1 MTDSTPFPTRQVW
14 YLTGSQGLYGE
25 ETLRQ
30 VADQSGEIA
39 ATLAA
44 GLPVQLVVKP
54 VLTDA
59 SAIHRVMLEANADD
73 ACIGVIAWMHTFSP
87 AKMWIAG
94 LDALRKPLLH
104 LHTQANVQLPW
115 STIDM
120 DFMNLNQAAHGDREF
135 GYIQS
140 RLGVARKTVAGHVSD
155 LGRAETKLARLQVG
169 SSEAADAALSVFEA
183 PQDPPM
189 QGMLGVAWL
198 RDKQVIVDYDAYR
211 LGFPATAADSRVEDE
226 RLIARGYVPHKMT
239 WDTASGTFSV
249 KGAVNGVATDLRVNT
264 VSNNVIDTGFAQTA
278 GIQLGPVVDQN
289 GGPAGA
295 LVDSFLSKRLVSIT
309 VDGQDTAPTQPLIFD
324 YYAYESGKRPAVPG
338 KDGTVTIG
346 AEFMLA
352 NRAVIDFGTQTL
364 LIAPR

>member
-1 MTDSTPFPTRQVW
+1 MSQLKGLPTPPVR
-14 YLTGSQGLYGE
+14 YSL
-25 ETLRQ
+25 
-30 VADQSGEIA
+30 I
-39 ATLAA
+39 TLAA
-44 GLPVQLVVKP
+44 LTAAAAPAAAAISYTPIQFRQISGTRPFVEVSMNGKP
-54 VLTDA
+54 FLFMVHSGADFY
-59 SAIHRVMLEANADD
+59 VMTTHANAASVGLADLQKTRNY
-73 ACIGVIAWMHTFSP
+73 GIAS
-87 AKMWIAG
+87 
-94 LDALRKPLLH
+94 
-104 LHTQANVQLPW
+104 
-115 STIDM
+115 
-120 DFMNLNQAAHGDREF
+120 
-135 GYIQS
+135 
-140 RLGVARKTVAGHVSD
+140 AGHVSD

-169 SSEAADAALSVFEA
+169 SSEAANASLSVFEA

-211 LGFPATAADSRVEDE
+211 VGFPATSTDSRAEDE
-226 RLIARGYVPHKMT
+226 RLIARGYVAHKMT
-239 WDTASGTFSV
+239 WDSASRTFSV
-249 KGAVNGVATDLRVNT
+249 KGAVDGVATDLRVNT
-264 VSNNVIDTGFAQTA
+264 VSNNVVDTGFAQTA

-295 LVDSFLSKRLVSIT
+295 LVDSFLSKRQVAIT

-324 YYAYESGKRPAVPG
+324 YYAYESGQRPAVPG